1 MKKKNNKDQ
10 ASTLV
15 EELVKKTPVL
25 TKEEMDNF
33 CTFEEIIANA
43 KKMFDDKVK
52 NIIAQYDKYKNR

>member
-52 NIIAQYDKYKNR
+52 NIIAQYEDKL

>member
-52 NIIAQYDKYKNR
+52 NIIEQYDKYKNR